1 MSKDHELEELL
12 RALMLALIGAQRG
25 TDGLEEL
32 VDWDALK
39 TLVLHVQDLAEERQ
53 VRMWDD
59 SKELEMQRRERDRLE
74 AELETV
80 RKRLTEPE
88 AAIEEQ
94 GQEAMQQMSQE
105 AMRQMSNAASGFG
118 NVTTAYD
125 AAFAKKFHDAFGEV
139 TPCPDA

>member
-74 AELETV
+74 AEVENM
-80 RKRLTEPE
+80 RKIIATFGG
-88 AAIEEQ
+88 
-94 GQEAMQQMSQE
+94 GQS
-105 AMRQMSNAASGFG
+105 
-118 NVTTAYD
+118 
-125 AAFAKKFHDAFGEV
+125 
-139 TPCPDA
+139 CPDA

>member
-1 MSKDHELEELL
+1 VSKDHELEELL

-74 AELETV
+74 AELDNT
-80 RKRLTEPE
+80 RKRLTELQ
-88 AAIEEQ
+88 AFIDEQ
-94 GQEAMQQMSQE
+94 GQE
-105 AMRQMSNAASGFG
+105 AMRQMSNAACG
-118 NVTTAYD
+118 
-125 AAFAKKFHDAFGEV
+125 FGEV
-139 TPCPDA
+139 TTCPDA

>member
-125 AAFAKKFHDAFGEV
+125 AAFAKKFHDAFGGGQS
-139 TPCPDA
+139 CPDA